1 MASFYEEIHKSDSFS
16 DEQENSQSRANA
28 DKWIFRLL
36 LILLGIMPLI
46 VMANVEEF
54 ISPLVSNV
62 DALSSGM
69 KGDLFTHYKASFILV
84 ITVLILLIFLSK
96 LFFMNGSIKRSF
108 INYVLGGFTLA
119 ILVST
124 IMSPNITVALSGQ
137 YNRSE
142 GAILWLCY
150 IALFFVAMNITYPK
164 NVINKIMY
172 VMMPLV
178 FINLFI
184 MIRNFYGHDLL
195 QIGFMQNLV
204 SIMLPEGASI
214 SEGSQ
219 LLGTLN
225 QWNYMSGMFAMMTGM
240 YLAWAVVEKKSYESF
255 IGLITACASGAIM
268 LMSLSTNGFV
278 TLLSVVPFILWIA
291 FKSSNLKKAALVL
304 VAFIVVMG
312 GSLHILSL
320 QNEKVWAESI
330 GFFFSGE
337 NPYAKIEE
345 TSKNNVNK
353 TINTSF
359 ALFEQYKVSA
369 SDTSFVLPVL
379 PEPAWSPGTGRT
391 YIWKETLNLVEKRP
405 LFGYGIDTI
414 TYQFPHYQL
423 EARGNLLVET
433 IVDKPHNIYLG
444 ILYGTGVIGLFFF
457 ITFILFTLKDTL
469 STILKFNTNTDSKVV
484 IGIVWISF
492 LVQALFNDTTPA
504 MTGTLFILIGI
515 LKGLQSKKKESVN
528 I

>member
-16 DEQENSQSRANA
+16 DEQENSRSRANA

-36 LILLGIMPLI
+36 LTLLGIMPLI
-46 VMANVEEF
+46 VMANVKEF

-62 DALSSGM
+62 DILSSGM
-69 KGDLFTHYKASFILV
+69 KGELFTHYKASFILV
-84 ITVLILLIFLSK
+84 ITVVILIIFLSK
-96 LFFMNGSIKRSF
+96 LFFMNGSIKKSF
-108 INYVLGGFTLA
+108 INYILGGFILA
-119 ILVST
+119 ILAST
-124 IMSPNITVALSGQ
+124 LMSPNITVALSGQ

-164 NVINKIMY
+164 NVINMIMY
-172 VMMPLV
+172 AMMPLV

-195 QIGFMQNLV
+195 QLGFMQNLV

-225 QWNYMSGMFAMMTGM
+225 QWNYMSGMFAMMTVM
-240 YLAWAVVEKKSYESF
+240 YLGWAVIAEKGYESL
-255 IGLITACASGAIM
+255 IGLITACASVAIM
-268 LMSLSTNGFV
+268 LMSVSTNGFV
-278 TLLSVVPFILWIA
+278 TFLSVIPFILWVA
-291 FKSSNLKKAALVL
+291 FKSSSIKKAALVL
-304 VAFIVVMG
+304 VTFIIVMG

-337 NPYAKIEE
+337 NPYVKEQPMENSAVS
-345 TSKNNVNK
+345 TNDF
-353 TINTSF
+353 SF
-359 ALFEQYKVSA
+359 SLLGKKVAA
-369 SDTSFVLPVL
+369 SDNSFELPVL

-391 YIWKETLNLVEKRP
+391 YIWSETLDLVAERP

-414 TYQFPHYQL
+414 TYHFPHYQQ
-423 EARGNLLVET
+423 EARGNLLIET
-433 IVDKPHNIYLG
+433 IVDKPHNIYIGL
-444 ILYGTGVIGLFFF
+444 LYGTGIIGLVLF
-457 ITFILFTLKDTL
+457 IIFVLITLKETL
-469 STILKFNTNTDSKVV
+469 IRIIKFNSKSNTSV
-484 IGIVWISF
+484 ILGIIWLSF

-504 MTGTLFILIGI
+504 ITGTLFIMIGI
-515 LKGLQSKKKESVN
+515 LMGLQNKNEEIVK
-528 I
+528 